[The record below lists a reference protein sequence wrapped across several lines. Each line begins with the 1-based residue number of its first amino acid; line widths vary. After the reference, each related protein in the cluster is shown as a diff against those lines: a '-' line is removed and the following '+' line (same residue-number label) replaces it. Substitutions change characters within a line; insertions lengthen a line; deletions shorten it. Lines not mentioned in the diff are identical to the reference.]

1 MLFLLMFLLGMS
13 LVDSLNP
20 FSIAVHIFLLG
31 ILKNT
36 NRIAFYVL
44 GILVVYFLGGIVI
57 FTGLTTV
64 FDKLAEQFATIPE
77 FVLFGLESIF
87 GVILIVYGLIE
98 FRKGSKSRQSLESKD
113 VSTWALILLGAGG
126 TLSDLPTAIPY
137 IGFIAKMTEMRIDI
151 LIGCSLLLIYNVIY
165 ILPLLIIWALYL
177 AYKDNLRNRME
188 SITVKIEKA
197 NKYIT
202 IIFCEVVG
210 FLFIIDS
217 VLYYIGF
224 PIQW

>member
-1 MLFLLMFLLGMS
+1 MLFLLIFLLGMS

-36 NRIAFYVL
+36 NRIALYVL
-44 GILVVYFLGGIVI
+44 GILLVYFLGGIVI

-64 FDKLAEQFATIPE
+64 FDKLAEKFATIPE
-77 FVLFGLESIF
+77 FVLYVVESIF
-87 GVILIVYGLIE
+87 GVALAVYGFIE
-98 FRKGSKSRQSLESKD
+98 YRKGNKSYQVLEGKD
-113 VSTWALILLGAGG
+113 VSAWTLILLGAGG

-137 IGFIAKMTEMRIDI
+137 LGFIAKMTEMRIDI
-151 LIGCSLLLIYNVIY
+151 LIGCGLLLIYNIIY

-177 AYKDNLRNRME
+177 AYKDKIRDRME
-188 SITVKIEKA
+188 AITVKIEKA

-202 IIFCEVVG
+202 VIFCEIIG
-210 FLFIIDS
+210 FVFIVDS
-217 VLYYIGF
+217 FMYYIGY